1 MTVHNDTQQPTIRI
15 LRLKQVLELTGLS
28 RSTVYDLLNPKSPRH
43 DASFPRSIQLTQSSV
58 GWIASEVNAWIES
71 RIAHSRS

>member
-1 MTVHNDTQQPTIRI
+1 MTAHYETQQHAIRI
-15 LRLKQVLELTGLS
+15 LRLKQVLEITGLS

-58 GWIASEVNAWIES
+58 GWIASEINAWIES
-71 RIAHSRS
+71 RIEQSRS